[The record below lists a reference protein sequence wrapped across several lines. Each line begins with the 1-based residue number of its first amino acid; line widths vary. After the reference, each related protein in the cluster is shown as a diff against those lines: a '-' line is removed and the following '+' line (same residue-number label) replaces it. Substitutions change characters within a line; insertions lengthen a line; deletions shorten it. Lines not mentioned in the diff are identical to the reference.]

1 MRDVYL
7 LLLLALPAGAALNA
21 LWFGRELRHF
31 ADETPRLESTA
42 DLQRFRRVVG
52 RQMYAALVQIL
63 LLALPPIIF
72 FYGLTRKILTVGD
85 LLLVVLPAAAIIVLA
100 QLNRRHETR
109 VRSIPAADPE
119 LERERDRIVRT
130 WNRRPLP
137 DW

>member
-7 LLLLALPAGAALNA
+7 LLLLALPAAAALNA

-31 ADETPRLESTA
+31 ADATPRLESTA

-109 VRSIPAADPE
+109 VRNIPAADPE
-119 LERERDRIVRT
+119 LERERDRIIRT